1 MPTERERAYQ
11 AYDKLVI
18 AYDKMIGFS
27 EQLPAETEVFQSLEY
42 TINVLRAYLVDFD
55 SHADGGVEELIK
67 AIVDEEPPD
76 YIGHML

>member
-76 YIGHML
+76 YINHML

>member
-76 YIGHML
+76 YIDHML

>member
-27 EQLPAETEVFQSLEY
+27 EHLPAETEVFQSLEY

-76 YIGHML
+76 YIDRML

>member
-1 MPTERERAYQ
+1 MSAERERAYQ

-27 EQLPAETEVFQSLEY
+27 EQLPTETEVFQSLEY

-55 SHADGGVEELIK
+55 SHANGGVEELIK

-76 YIGHML
+76 YIDHML